1 MSIYLSPNTHH
12 SWIFFI
18 GNWENGGTPILEF
31 VSHPL
36 SRNVFFWGGG
46 GWGRRSRP
54 PYSMC
59 SLSRKNIFSSIFH
72 NNLNTCFVYT
82 LPMELECT
90 IYYLSPNAFSFIVSP
105 HFLHA
110 EYENPC
116 LITWWAFFLSTD
128 CANLI

>member
-12 SWIFFI
+12 SWIFFKGI
-18 GNWENGGTPILEF
+18 GKMGEPPYLNLFLTHSVGM
-31 VSHPL
+31 
-36 SRNVFFWGGG
+36 FFFGGG
-46 GWGRRSRP
+46 GWGRRSLP
-54 PYSMC
+54 SYSMC

-90 IYYLSPNAFSFIVSP
+90 IYYLSPNAYSFIVSP

>member
-1 MSIYLSPNTHH
+1 MNPFPTAVISQDIVHLSQPKHT
-12 SWIFFI
+12 SLMDILQ
-18 GNWENGGTPILEF
+18 GNWENGGAPILEF

-36 SRNVFFWGGG
+36 SRNVFFLGG
-46 GWGRRSRP
+46 GWGRRSLP

-90 IYYLSPNAFSFIVSP
+90 IYYLSPNAYSFIVSP

-116 LITWWAFFLSTD
+116 LIT
-128 CANLI
+128 